1 MHNSLNTPA
10 KVTRV
15 CKSRST
21 LLILTCCILPFI
33 LIFIGFNTPI
43 SSHNIFWQNY
53 QSYMVM
59 SGLIGLLLS
68 YWMLLF
74 RPQLVISLV
83 LKEKTHR

>member
-21 LLILTCCILPFI
+21 LLILACGILPFI
-33 LIFIGFNTPI
+33 LIFIGFNTPA
-43 SSHNIFWQNY
+43 SSQTIFWQNY
-53 QSYMVM
+53 QSYLVM

-68 YWMLLF
+68 YWILLF
-74 RPQLVISLV
+74 RPQLVINLV
-83 LKEKTHR
+83 VKEKAHH